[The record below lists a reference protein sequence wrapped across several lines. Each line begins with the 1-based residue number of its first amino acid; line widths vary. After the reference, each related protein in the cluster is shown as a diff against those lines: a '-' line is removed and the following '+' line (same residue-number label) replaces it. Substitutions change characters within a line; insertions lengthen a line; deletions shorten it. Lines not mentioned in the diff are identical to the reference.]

1 MPSVTRI
8 WARCVAHSYQ
18 RTADLLIVD
27 FTDQTADL
35 LCWCITWKLLK
46 KKKKRVTLEVI
57 ITWRR
62 LCGRGQSQMRGNT
75 KQIQN
80 SRYILNDYNKSTS
93 SKCRIAVQMIETEI
107 KAMHVFAQSCLLV
120 GSHIKIMDFI
130 TQLCEDCCTCSL
142 ISEPLRDQT
151 PWPLL
156 QRSELGQQVISIL
169 TRAGSKGVIWCRIS
183 VISTHNTPHNRL
195 GCSPDCV
202 FIPLMSRAR
211 GNISAVG
218 QMIYMCSVQ
227 MTLQRWCLHQP
238 TGRWVN
244 CTWSSSYFVTNAK
257 LKFDFIIVKK
267 KKKKTHLRRPFP
279 PRWLCP
285 MSPLSKL
292 IFWHSA
298 GKQWASP
305 ALFWP
310 GGIRAPL
317 FINGGWTCLSR
328 QHLSARLHHGS
339 QDQECNSA
347 LIFLAVHN
355 GASFLGHYWQ
365 ELEWISTH
373 IHAEWETRLF
383 SSLIWHLHAST

>member
-57 ITWRR
+57 ITWGR

-211 GNISAVG
+211 GNVSAVG

-257 LKFDFIIVKK
+257 LKFDFIIVEKNKK
-267 KKKKTHLRRPFP
+267 KHICVARFHLVGSVPCRLLANSFFDIRQENSELRPRF
-279 PRWLCP
+279 
-285 MSPLSKL
+285 S
-292 IFWHSA
+292 
-298 GKQWASP
+298 
-305 ALFWP
+305 
-310 GGIRAPL
+310 
-317 FINGGWTCLSR
+317 
-328 QHLSARLHHGS
+328 
-339 QDQECNSA
+339 DQEGSELHFSLTVAEHAWAGSICQLGCITAHRTRSA
-347 LIFLAVHN
+347 IRL
-355 GASFLGHYWQ
+355 SF
-365 ELEWISTH
+365 S
-373 IHAEWETRLF
+373 
-383 SSLIWHLHAST
+383 